1 MRKKSASNTSKSYY
15 KDYVRKALFLFLSLM
30 IFQYSSASAPAAV
43 KDANESKSIEQSNIT
58 VKGTIKDETGE
69 PLSGVSIVVK
79 GTTTGTI
86 SDLDGAYTI
95 TAPNSNSTLVFS
107 FIGFHTQQIVVG
119 GKTSIDVVLVEDAK
133 ALEEVV
139 VVGYGTMR
147 KSDVTGSIS
156 TAKGSDIGKNQSFN
170 ALEGLKGKAAGV
182 NIFSNTGQPGGEV
195 RVIIRG
201 ISTIN
206 ASASP
211 LYVVDGVVMSNF
223 QYLNPN
229 DIESIEVLKDASS
242 AAIYGARGANGVILV
257 TTKRGGNTGKRAR
270 ISYDGSLSVSTMSRY
285 IDVNVSSG

>member
-139 VVGYGTMR
+139 VVGT
-147 KSDVTGSIS
+147 V
-156 TAKGSDIGKNQSFN
+156 QC
-170 ALEGLKGKAAGV
+170 V
-182 NIFSNTGQPGGEV
+182 N
-195 RVIIRG
+195 R
-201 ISTIN
+201 
-206 ASASP
+206 
-211 LYVVDGVVMSNF
+211 M
-223 QYLNPN
+223 
-229 DIESIEVLKDASS
+229 
-242 AAIYGARGANGVILV
+242 
-257 TTKRGGNTGKRAR
+257 
-270 ISYDGSLSVSTMSRY
+270 
-285 IDVNVSSG
+285 